1 MHMGSIKII
10 IPAITTMNSATA
22 GELSPIAC
30 KKLVRRWPLCA
41 CRKEIGSCSL
51 LHKMV
56 LYWRPCSTWPGVE
69 IFLLLF
75 SLTCQA
81 LSLVLDGADGPVACW
96 HQVPQTSVRR
106 EMVLIFSVNDRELC
120 IYTKFLCYY

>member
-1 MHMGSIKII
+1 MGSIKII
-10 IPAITTMNSATA
+10 IPAITTTKTATA

-30 KKLVRRWPLCA
+30 KKLVRRCLLCA

-81 LSLVLDGADGPVACW
+81 LSLVLDGADGPAARW
-96 HQVPQTSVRR
+96 HQVPQTSV
-106 EMVLIFSVNDRELC
+106 
-120 IYTKFLCYY
+120 